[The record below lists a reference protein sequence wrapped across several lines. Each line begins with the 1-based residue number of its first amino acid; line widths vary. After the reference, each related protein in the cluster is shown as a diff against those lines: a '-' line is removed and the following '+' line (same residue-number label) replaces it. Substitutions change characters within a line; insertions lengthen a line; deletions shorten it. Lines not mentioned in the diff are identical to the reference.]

1 MLCEHEVGPVSIPR
15 AIAAAILS
23 IATVA
28 LVVVTLVEE
37 GNDLCHPSGWT
48 QSSWV
53 VVAFLAAG
61 AMFASLRGR
70 LIVKVMAAV
79 VVGALVG
86 GGFWFVLVARWA
98 GACTA

>member
-1 MLCEHEVGPVSIPR
+1 MTAVPR
-15 AIAAAILS
+15 AIAAAILR

-37 GNDLCHPSGWT
+37 GDLCHPSGWT
-48 QSSWV
+48 HSSWV
-53 VVAFLAAG
+53 VVGFLAAG

-70 LIVKVMAAV
+70 LIAKVMAAV

-86 GGFWFVLVARWA
+86 GGFWLLLVWRWV

>member
-1 MLCEHEVGPVSIPR
+1 MTGVPR
-15 AIAAAILS
+15 AIAAGILWIS
-23 IATVA
+23 TVA
-28 LVVVTLVEE
+28 LVLATLVEE
-37 GNDLCHPSGWT
+37 GDLCHPSGWT

-53 VVAFLAAG
+53 VVGFLAAG

-70 LIVKVMAAV
+70 LIVKVMAAA

-86 GGFWFVLVARWA
+86 GGFLLLLVGQWV

>member
-1 MLCEHEVGPVSIPR
+1 MRSSLSIPR
-15 AIAAAILS
+15 AIAAAILW

-37 GNDLCHPSGWT
+37 GDLCHPSGWT

-53 VVAFLAAG
+53 LVAFLAAG

-70 LIVKVMAAV
+70 LIVKVMAAA
-79 VVGALVG
+79 VVGTLVG